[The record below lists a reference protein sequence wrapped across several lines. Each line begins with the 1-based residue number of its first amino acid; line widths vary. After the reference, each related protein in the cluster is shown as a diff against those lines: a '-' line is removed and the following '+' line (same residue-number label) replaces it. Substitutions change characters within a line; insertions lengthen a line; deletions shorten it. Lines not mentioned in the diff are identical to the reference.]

1 MKKYF
6 RMGIMGALAL
16 ALVAGPRAVY
26 ASAAKEIDASVE
38 VALEQFQKDVPGAKD
53 LLKKAKGVLVF
64 PHMMKGG
71 FVIGAEY
78 GEGALRIDGKTVNY
92 YNMINGSLGFQLG
105 GQTRRIFILFMEALP
120 LKEFREDPEWLG
132 GANASGVFMTTGAEG
147 SMDTMK
153 TNKPIM
159 TFVLDQK
166 GLMYNLNLEVGKI
179 NKIEKDK

>member
-1 MKKYF
+1 MNKISGF
-6 RMGIMGALAL
+6 GIFGFLTL
-16 ALVAGPRAVY
+16 ALVVGSGTAY
-26 ASAAKEIDASVE
+26 AKAAKEIDASVD

-53 LLKKAKGVLVF
+53 LIKKAKGILVF

-78 GEGALRIDGKTVNY
+78 GEGALRIEGKTVDY

-105 GQTRRIFILFMEALP
+105 GQTRRIYILFMDVSP
-120 LKEFREDPEWLG
+120 LKDFRLDPEWLG
-132 GANASGVFMTTGAEG
+132 GANASGVFVTTGAEG
-147 SMDTMK
+147 SVDTMK
-153 TNKPIM
+153 TNQPIM

-179 NKIEKDK
+179 NKIEK